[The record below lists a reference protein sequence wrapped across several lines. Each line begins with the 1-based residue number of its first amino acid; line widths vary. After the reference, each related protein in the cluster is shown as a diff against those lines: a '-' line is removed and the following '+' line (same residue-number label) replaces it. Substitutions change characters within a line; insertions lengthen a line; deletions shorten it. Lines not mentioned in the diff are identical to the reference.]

1 MTNYEALIFIRSIIG
16 ILARLDVK
24 PADYK
29 YMDLYREYVEMRGQG
44 EKKTYIEAVLT
55 QKWTISR
62 AKSSTLLRDCIK
74 VCKG

>member
-1 MTNYEALIFIRSIIG
+1 
-16 ILARLDVK
+16 
-24 PADYK
+24 
-29 YMDLYREYVEMRGQG
+29 MDLYREYLEMRGQG

-62 AKSSTLLRDCIK
+62 AKYYTLLRDFGK

>member
-1 MTNYEALIFIRSIIG
+1 MTNYEALIFIRGIID

-29 YMDLYREYVEMRGQG
+29 YMDLYREYLEMRGQG

-62 AKSSTLLRDCIK
+62 AKYYTLLRDFGK